1 MKPTIAFIN
10 TPTQLYSCKNVSN
23 TEKYSTIPPLGL
35 GYVATAACEVV
46 PKSNITFIDAEHLR
60 LSPKEIIQT
69 IIGSNPEYVAIN
81 ATTPNWHIAKN
92 IIIGIQKTINCR
104 IIIGGSHS
112 ILASDSILK
121 DSDINHLIFFVC
133 IGDGEPTIV
142 DLLKGKDLSQISN
155 IKYIDKDKN
164 IVKTNHEVARQFKNM
179 IIDRSFFLNDPLITG
194 SKIESYILSARG
206 CPYKCSFCA
215 APVISQTFAKREYN
229 SLKKELVELISQGVN
244 YIRFIDD
251 LFLSS
256 KKRINELQRIWTEL
270 VLSKENFG
278 FEATARTNIAH
289 RYSDEIWAILV
300 DMGLREIEVGI
311 ESGSQRILDIMSKR
325 TSNKEVVKTV
335 SMAIS
340 HGIKVKGF
348 LMLGYPTETIMDLE
362 KTYELARELKSIG
375 GSSIRF
381 SPVIVKA
388 YPGTAIYDKYFHL
401 VDSLSSD
408 YLLDITK
415 CFTQIFSEY
424 EKNILK
430 NRTRYN
436 AVHTYNNSPVS
447 LSEMTGGAKLDDVII
462 YLAKIIL
469 ISENQESGVELQKN
483 VVSV

>member
-1 MKPTIAFIN
+1 
-10 TPTQLYSCKNVSN
+10 VSN
-23 TEKYSTIPPLGL
+23 AEKYSTIPPLGL

-46 PKSNITFIDAEHLR
+46 PKSNITFVDAEHLR
-60 LSPKEIIQT
+60 LSPKKIIQT
-69 IIGSNPEYVAIN
+69 IIGSNPDYVAIN

-92 IIIGIQKTINCR
+92 IIIGIQKAINCR

-121 DSDINHLIFFVC
+121 DSDINHLIFFIC

-142 DLLKGKDLSQISN
+142 NLLKDKDLSQIPN
-155 IKYIDKDKN
+155 IKYIDKDNN
-164 IVKTNHEVARQFKNM
+164 IVQTNNEVTRQFKNM
-179 IIDRSFFLNDPLITG
+179 IIDRSFFLNDPLING
-194 SKIESYILSARG
+194 SKIESYVLSARG

-215 APVISQTFAKREYN
+215 APVISQTFVQRESN
-229 SLKKELVELISQGVN
+229 SIKKELKELLSQGVN

-256 KKRINELQRIWTEL
+256 KKRLNELQQIWIEL
-270 VLSKENFG
+270 GLSETNFG

-289 RYSDEIWAILV
+289 SYSDATWAILV
-300 DMGLREIEVGI
+300 DMGLIEIEIGI
-311 ESGSQRILDIMSKR
+311 ESGSQRILVLMSKR
-325 TSNKEVVKTV
+325 TNNKEVIKTV

-348 LMLGYPTETIMDLE
+348 LMLGYPTETIKDLE
-362 KTYELARELKSIG
+362 KTYELARELKAIG
-375 GSSIRF
+375 GNSIRF

-401 VDSLSSD
+401 VDSLYSD

-415 CFTQIFSEY
+415 YFTQIFSEH

-436 AVHTYNNSPVS
+436 AVHTYKNNPVS
-447 LSEMTGGAKLDDVII
+447 LSEMTGGAKLDDVIT

-483 VVSV
+483 AISV